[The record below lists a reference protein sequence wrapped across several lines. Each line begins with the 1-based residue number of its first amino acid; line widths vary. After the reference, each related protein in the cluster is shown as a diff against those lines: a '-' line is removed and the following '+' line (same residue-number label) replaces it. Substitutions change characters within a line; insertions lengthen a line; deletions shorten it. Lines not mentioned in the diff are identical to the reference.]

1 MSVEKLSPTA
11 SYGALDR
18 KVRALRDAV
27 SAYDKETAD
36 RKRVAERSGGPAAR
50 FVVDQM
56 RAPGFH
62 KLRER
67 LRKAE
72 LELASWKPRKK
83 KPIKDDRPFSAM
95 MKDVLKRPTL
105 PNTQEGRDL

>member
-1 MSVEKLSPTA
+1 MTSAA

-36 RKRVAERSGGPAAR
+36 RKRLAERDGGPAER
-50 FVVDQM
+50 FVVDQL
-56 RAPGFH
+56 RAPAFH
-62 KLRER
+62 KLQER

-83 KPIKDDRPFSAM
+83 KPVKDDRPFSAM
-95 MKDVLKRPTL
+95 LKDVMKRPAIGVSDT
-105 PNTQEGRDL
+105 TQEERA